1 MLLLAGLHQA
11 AAQVSFAPAAAYAVG
26 SQPTS
31 VAAADVNGD
40 GQVDLICANYNTN
53 FLTVLTNNGSGSFAR
68 SGNYS
73 VGSQPV
79 CVIAADV
86 NGDGWADLISA
97 NYGTNTLS
105 VLTNNRSGRFV
116 LSAVLNVGSSPAW
129 VTAADVN
136 GDGMVDLICA
146 NSGTNRLT
154 VLTNNGSGGF
164 VPSALLNVGN
174 TPRSVTAADVN
185 GDGWVDLICAN
196 NAGGTLSVLTNDGR
210 GGFALSATLSV
221 GTLPLSVAAAD
232 VNGDGWVDLISTG
245 NTLTMVLT
253 NNGKGAF
260 TNSVSYAASG
270 TECVIAADVNGDGW
284 VDLICANYAVT
295 NSNTL
300 TVLTNNGSGGFGFN
314 TNLTVGTG
322 PFFVAAVDVNGDGR
336 LDLVCPNLGNNTL
349 SVLINTATFTPSGSL
364 RVNLAPSGA
373 VSAGAQ
379 WQVDTGAWQNSGTT
393 AYRLSGGS
401 HTVMFSTV
409 AGWTTPTNQ
418 TATIN
423 TNQTTTAIGLY
434 VQQFGS
440 LQVNLTPADAVN
452 AGAQWQVDGGA
463 WQNSGATVT
472 GLAVGSHSVTFNTI
486 NDWTT
491 PISQTAVINNN
502 QTTMTAGSYSPLG
515 SLQVNLMPLA
525 AVSAGAQWQVD
536 GGAWQ
541 NSGNTVANLTL
552 GNHTL
557 SFLTVSNWATPA
569 DQTVEINSNQTTTV
583 TGTYGQQFGAL
594 QVNIS
599 PPGAVSAGAQWQVDG
614 GAWQNSG
621 AIVSGLTSGSHTVG
635 FLIMPGWGVPVSQ
648 IVTVIVNQ
656 TTTRMAAYLAPRS
669 AMAMATM
676 TNGFV
681 VAVTLSDAGF
691 GYTNTPLV
699 WLIGG
704 GGSGAQA
711 VAVVSNGMVTA
722 INVISTGSGYTNAP
736 WVVIESPF
744 IANPVMGI
752 ALMSSVA
759 FSNLTVGG
767 AYQLQRS
774 VAWYWTNQTVSFTAT
789 DVSYTQMV
797 AGVAGSGDYRLA
809 LSPAPTQAFATALVI
824 NKFFVGAPVT
834 SGGSGYVTSPAV
846 SIVGGGGT
854 GATAVPQVFGG
865 AVTNIVVTSTG
876 GGYVNTPTV
885 QIAPPPAVA
894 VAPTVLPVMRLDSA
908 SLAPYDN
915 YQIQFK
921 PDLGAAWENWND
933 GLFSPTDVTNS
944 QYLFLTNGV
953 GFFRLQHVP

>member
-1 MLLLAGLHQA
+1 ML
-11 AAQVSFAPAAAYAVG
+11 F
-26 SQPTS
+26 
-31 VAAADVNGD
+31 
-40 GQVDLICANYNTN
+40 
-53 FLTVLTNNGSGSFAR
+53 R
-68 SGNYS
+68 S
-73 VGSQPV
+73 
-79 CVIAADV
+79 
-86 NGDGWADLISA
+86 
-97 NYGTNTLS
+97 
-105 VLTNNRSGRFV
+105 
-116 LSAVLNVGSSPAW
+116 
-129 VTAADVN
+129 
-136 GDGMVDLICA
+136 
-146 NSGTNRLT
+146 
-154 VLTNNGSGGF
+154 
-164 VPSALLNVGN
+164 
-174 TPRSVTAADVN
+174 
-185 GDGWVDLICAN
+185 
-196 NAGGTLSVLTNDGR
+196 
-210 GGFALSATLSV
+210 
-221 GTLPLSVAAAD
+221 
-232 VNGDGWVDLISTG
+232 
-245 NTLTMVLT
+245 
-253 NNGKGAF
+253 
-260 TNSVSYAASG
+260 
-270 TECVIAADVNGDGW
+270 
-284 VDLICANYAVT
+284 
-295 NSNTL
+295 
-300 TVLTNNGSGGFGFN
+300 
-314 TNLTVGTG
+314 
-322 PFFVAAVDVNGDGR
+322 
-336 LDLVCPNLGNNTL
+336 
-349 SVLINTATFTPSGSL
+349 
-364 RVNLAPSGA
+364 
-373 VSAGAQ
+373 
-379 WQVDTGAWQNSGTT
+379 
-393 AYRLSGGS
+393 
-401 HTVMFSTV
+401 
-409 AGWTTPTNQ
+409 
-418 TATIN
+418 
-423 TNQTTTAIGLY
+423 
-434 VQQFGS
+434 
-440 LQVNLTPADAVN
+440 
-452 AGAQWQVDGGA
+452 
-463 WQNSGATVT
+463 
-472 GLAVGSHSVTFNTI
+472 
-486 NDWTT
+486 
-491 PISQTAVINNN
+491 
-502 QTTMTAGSYSPLG
+502 
-515 SLQVNLMPLA
+515 
-525 AVSAGAQWQVD
+525 
-536 GGAWQ
+536 
-541 NSGNTVANLTL
+541 
-552 GNHTL
+552 
-557 SFLTVSNWATPA
+557 
-569 DQTVEINSNQTTTV
+569 
-583 TGTYGQQFGAL
+583 
-594 QVNIS
+594 
-599 PPGAVSAGAQWQVDG
+599 AVSAGAQWQVDG

-711 VAVVSNGMVTA
+711 VAVISNGMVTA

-774 VAWYWTNQTVSFTAT
+774 VAWYWTNQAVSFTAT